1 MHTYMC
7 SVTYTLTIVNEHT
20 YTHTHIQAIIQSY
33 EQFDYVPVAC
43 CLKAVMNIMHY
54 TLGTRYLFHTNHH
67 FAPSRKKK
75 GQSYQSSS
83 TSSKAVYQP
92 NIAAVE
98 CDYAEVAEKEG
109 HLDQSSVIPG
119 TPSVAPLE
127 CEYAVVN
134 KKKSSDKPPAVGEVD
149 GVSQARMPPAK
160 PSPYNGTLMHNYY
173 SFVTEHPPFLG
184 KYIRANTV

>member
-1 MHTYMC
+1 M
-7 SVTYTLTIVNEHT
+7 
-20 YTHTHIQAIIQSY
+20 
-33 EQFDYVPVAC
+33 
-43 CLKAVMNIMHY
+43 
-54 TLGTRYLFHTNHH
+54 
-67 FAPSRKKK
+67 
-75 GQSYQSSS
+75 
-83 TSSKAVYQP
+83 YQP

-98 CDYAEVAEKEG
+98 CVYAEVTEKEG
-109 HLDQSSVIPG
+109 HLDQPSVIPG

-160 PSPYNGTLMHNYY
+160 PSPYKGTPINGSY
-173 SFVTEHPPFLG
+173 SFVTDHPPFLG